1 MNKVLAWVFCFT
13 TAVLTVDAQQ
23 KEPSFREVFCED
35 RYGHFFN
42 VTSVL
47 NEEGQNYS
55 GENLFDG
62 YAGSS
67 WVEGAKGDG
76 IGESLTMAVSER
88 TDALALING
97 YAASKA
103 LFRKN
108 NRLKSIQI
116 TIERGYSPEGYV
128 TEKGRAF
135 FLFPMT
141 SSVRLEIADHP
152 RLQSLAL
159 PLDWESIRNE
169 EQKTDELWAA
179 FAEKTGHPQ
188 KAQTFYFLTMTIK
201 EVYPGSV
208 WTDTCLSELRAYAS
222 GREEIL
228 SVGAD
233 GGMLFYQE
241 KGFQKKILY
250 RDPGLIMDILAVSPD
265 NQWCIT
271 LAQYVNPERM
281 RETGYFV
288 FHVPLPAPVTE
299 RNISE
304 KMKHGCIP
312 IGFIVNSEGLFL
324 EWDNEETTFIE

>member
-1 MNKVLAWVFCFT
+1 MKKILTWVFCFT
-13 TAVLTVDAQQ
+13 TAVLAADAQQ
-23 KEPSFREVFCED
+23 KKPSFREVFCED
-35 RYGHFFN
+35 RYGQIFN

-47 NEEGQNYS
+47 KEEGQNYS

-67 WVEGAKGDG
+67 WVEGAKEDG
-76 IGESLTMAVSER
+76 IGESLTLAVLEN
-88 TDALALING
+88 TDALAVING

-108 NRLKSIQI
+108 NRLKSILI

-128 TEKGRAF
+128 TEKGGAF
-135 FLFPMT
+135 FLFPLT
-141 SSVRLEIADHP
+141 SSVELKIADHP
-152 RLQSLAL
+152 RLQNFAL
-159 PLDWESIRNE
+159 PFDWESIRNE
-169 EQKTDELWAA
+169 EQKTDELWAE

-188 KAQTFYFLTMTIK
+188 KAQVFYFLTLTIK

-208 WTDTCLSELRAYAS
+208 WTDTCLSELRAYTL
-222 GREEIL
+222 GRDEIL

-250 RDPGLIMDILAVSPD
+250 RDPDLIMDILAVSPD
-265 NQWCIT
+265 NQWCIA

-288 FHVPLPAPVTE
+288 FHVPLPAPFTE
-299 RNISE
+299 RNVSE
-304 KMKHGCIP
+304 KMKNGRIP
-312 IGFIVNSEGLFL
+312 VGFIVNSEGLFL
-324 EWDNEETTFIE
+324 EWDNEETTLIE

>member
-1 MNKVLAWVFCFT
+1 MKKILTWVFCFT
-13 TAVLTVDAQQ
+13 TAVLAADAQQ
-23 KEPSFREVFCED
+23 KKPSFREVFCED
-35 RYGHFFN
+35 RYGQIFN

-47 NEEGQNYS
+47 KEEGQNYS

-67 WVEGAKGDG
+67 WAEGAKGDG
-76 IGESLTMAVSER
+76 IGESLTLAVLEN
-88 TDALALING
+88 TDALAVING

-108 NRLKSIQI
+108 NRLKSILI

-128 TEKGRAF
+128 TEKGGAF
-135 FLFPMT
+135 FLFPLT
-141 SSVRLEIADHP
+141 SSVELKIADHP
-152 RLQSLAL
+152 RLQNFAL
-159 PLDWESIRNE
+159 PFDWESIRNE

-188 KAQTFYFLTMTIK
+188 KAQVFYFLTLTIK

-208 WTDTCLSELRAYAS
+208 WTDTCLSELRTYTL
-222 GREEIL
+222 GRDEIL

-250 RDPGLIMDILAVSPD
+250 RDPDLIMDILAVSPD
-265 NQWCIT
+265 NQWCIA

-288 FHVPLPAPVTE
+288 FHVPLPAPFTE
-299 RNISE
+299 RNVSE
-304 KMKHGCIP
+304 KMKNGRIP
-312 IGFIVNSEGLFL
+312 VGFIVNSEGLFL
-324 EWDNEETTFIE
+324 EWDNEETTLIE